1 MNLLKTDRSLALAT
15 VITCL
20 ASMAFLPSMSAVLQ
34 AEIVDFEELNLNPNS
49 FFDGYGG
56 NAQSG
61 TWTSGSATFNTNLFG
76 PGWSYSNVNDSTT
89 AGFTNQWAAYP
100 GTGFGGSG
108 HYALANSFSPKGAYI
123 NLAQSMTPI
132 EVQVTNST
140 YAALSMRDG
149 DSFGKKFGGDSGE
162 DEDFFM
168 LTFTGFSG
176 LDKTGLETGSVDF
189 YLADYRFSDN
199 SQDYILAD
207 WNAVDL
213 SALGTVQSVA
223 IGLASSDNGPF
234 GMNTPA
240 YFAMDNLRLS
250 AVPEPSGFI
259 LVPLGCLA
267 LLRRSRRCQD
277 R

>member
-1 MNLLKTDRSLALAT
+1 MNVLRTDKSMAVAIAT
-15 VITCL
+15 TCL
-20 ASMAFLPSMSAVLQ
+20 ASFAFLLNTSSIVQ

-100 GTGFGGSG
+100 GPGFGGSG
-108 HYALANSFSPKGAYI
+108 NYALANSFAPNGAYI
-123 NLAQSMTPI
+123 NLSQSMTAI

-149 DSFGKKFGGDSGE
+149 DGFGKRFGGDSGD
-162 DEDFFM
+162 DEDFFTV
-168 LTFTGFSG
+168 TFTGFSG
-176 LDKTGLETGSVDF
+176 LNKTGLETGRVDF

-199 SQDYILAD
+199 SQDYIIAD

-223 IGLASSDNGPF
+223 IGLASSDNGQF
-234 GMNTPA
+234 GMNTPSYVA
-240 YFAMDNLRLS
+240 IDSLRFNS
-250 AVPEPSGFI
+250 VPEPSGFI
-259 LVPLGCLA
+259 LVPLGCVA
-267 LLRRSRRCQD
+267 LLRRSRR

>member
-1 MNLLKTDRSLALAT
+1 MNLLKTDRSLAFAFVT
-15 VITCL
+15 TCL
-20 ASMAFLPSMSAVLQ
+20 ASLAFLPSTSAVLQ

-108 HYALANSFSPKGAYI
+108 NYALANTFSPNGAYI
-123 NLAQSMTPI
+123 NLAQSMAPI

-149 DSFGKKFGGDSGE
+149 DGFGKKFGGDTGN
-162 DEDFFM
+162 DEDFFTV
-168 LTFTGFSG
+168 TFTGFSG
-176 LDKTGLETGSVDF
+176 LDKTGSETGRVDF

-199 SQDYILAD
+199 SQDYIIGD
-207 WNAVDL
+207 WNAVNL
-213 SALGTVQSVA
+213 SALGTVQSIA
-223 IGLASSDNGPF
+223 IGLASSDNGQF
-234 GMNTPA
+234 GMNTPSYVA
-240 YFAMDNLRLS
+240 IDSLRFNS
-250 AVPEPSGFI
+250 VPEPSGFI
-259 LVPLGCLA
+259 LVPLGCVA
-267 LLRRSRRCQD
+267 LLRRSRRRQD

>member
-1 MNLLKTDRSLALAT
+1 MNLLKTDRSLALAM
-15 VITCL
+15 VIICL
-20 ASMAFLPSMSAVLQ
+20 ASMAFLPSTSAVLQ

-108 HYALANSFSPKGAYI
+108 NYALANTFSPNGAYI
-123 NLAQSMTPI
+123 NLSQSIAPI
-132 EVQVTNST
+132 EVQVSNST

-149 DSFGKKFGGDSGE
+149 DGFGKKFGGDTGN
-162 DEDFFM
+162 DEDFFTV
-168 LTFTGFSG
+168 TFTGFSG
-176 LDKTGLETGSVDF
+176 LDKTGSETGRVDF

-199 SQDYILAD
+199 SQDYIIAD

-223 IGLASSDNGPF
+223 IGLASSDNGQF
-234 GMNTPA
+234 GMNTPSYVA
-240 YFAMDNLRLS
+240 IDSLRFNS
-250 AVPEPSGFI
+250 VPEPSGFI
-259 LVPLGCLA
+259 LVPLGCVA
-267 LLRRSRRCQD
+267 LLRRSKRR
-277 R
+277 

>member
-1 MNLLKTDRSLALAT
+1 MNLLKTDRSLALAM
-15 VITCL
+15 VIICL
-20 ASMAFLPSMSAVLQ
+20 ASMAFLPSTSAVLQ

-108 HYALANSFSPKGAYI
+108 NYALANTFSPNGAYI
-123 NLAQSMTPI
+123 NLSQSIAPI
-132 EVQVTNST
+132 EVQVSNST

-149 DSFGKKFGGDSGE
+149 DGFGKKFGGDTGD
-162 DEDFFM
+162 DEDFFTV
-168 LTFTGFSG
+168 TFTGFSG
-176 LDKTGLETGSVDF
+176 LDKTGSETGRVDF

-199 SQDYILAD
+199 SQDYIIAD

-223 IGLASSDNGPF
+223 IGLASSDNGQF
-234 GMNTPA
+234 GMNTPSYVA
-240 YFAMDNLRLS
+240 IDSLRFNS
-250 AVPEPSGFI
+250 VPEPSGFI
-259 LVPLGCLA
+259 LVPLGCVA
-267 LLRRSRRCQD
+267 LLRRSRR

>member
-1 MNLLKTDRSLALAT
+1 MNLLKTDRSLALAM
-15 VITCL
+15 VIICL
-20 ASMAFLPSMSAVLQ
+20 ASMAFLPSTSAVLQ

-108 HYALANSFSPKGAYI
+108 NYALANTFSPNGAYI
-123 NLAQSMTPI
+123 NLSQSIAPI
-132 EVQVTNST
+132 EVQVSNST

-149 DSFGKKFGGDSGE
+149 DGFGKKFGGDTGN
-162 DEDFFM
+162 DEDFFTV
-168 LTFTGFSG
+168 TFTGFSG
-176 LDKTGLETGSVDF
+176 LDKTGSETGRVDF

-199 SQDYILAD
+199 SQDYIIAD

-223 IGLASSDNGPF
+223 IGLASSDNGQF
-234 GMNTPA
+234 GMNTPSYVA
-240 YFAMDNLRLS
+240 IDSLRFNS
-250 AVPEPSGFI
+250 VPEPSGFI
-259 LVPLGCLA
+259 LVPLGCVA
-267 LLRRSRRCQD
+267 LLRRSRR

>member
-1 MNLLKTDRSLALAT
+1 MNLLKTDRSLAFAM

-20 ASMAFLPSMSAVLQ
+20 APMAFLPSTSAVLQ

-108 HYALANSFSPKGAYI
+108 NYALANTFSPNGAYI
-123 NLAQSMTPI
+123 NLSQSIAPI
-132 EVQVTNST
+132 EVQVSNST

-149 DSFGKKFGGDSGE
+149 DGFGKKFGGDTGN
-162 DEDFFM
+162 DEDFFTV
-168 LTFTGFSG
+168 TFTGFSG
-176 LDKTGLETGSVDF
+176 LDKTGSETGRVDF

-199 SQDYILAD
+199 SQDYIIAD

-223 IGLASSDNGPF
+223 IGLASSDNGQF
-234 GMNTPA
+234 GMNTPSYVA
-240 YFAMDNLRLS
+240 IDSLRFNS
-250 AVPEPSGFI
+250 VPEPSGFI
-259 LVPLGCLA
+259 LVPLGCVA
-267 LLRRSRRCQD
+267 LLRRSRR